1 MSLKQGKCL
10 ILNGGADRDRTDDL
24 LNAIQALS
32 QLSYSP
38 TVICATH
45 FDLKNRRPVA
55 STALLYEPL
64 AQRAIDSPKSLY
76 NNIFF
81 IITVNSEQTIAPD
94 YL

>member
-1 MSLKQGKCL
+1 MDYKVYY
-10 ILNGGADRDRTDDL
+10 GGADRDRTDDL

-38 TVICATH
+38 TVICAAY
-45 FDLKNRRPVA
+45 FDLKNRLPVA
-55 STALLYEPL
+55 STALPYDPL
-64 AQRAIDSPKSLY
+64 AQRAIGSPKSLY

-81 IITVNSEQTIAPD
+81 IITVNSEQTNKPE